1 MAALAMV
8 TVIASCSDTETY
20 ADQKDRERS
29 AINKYISDNGI
40 NVISE
45 TEFKANGEI
54 TDTAKHE
61 FVYLTNSGCYLQI
74 VRKGCGEK
82 LADGNTATVLC
93 RFREYNLLTDTL
105 QSTNMTGYY
114 ISLVDKMT
122 VTNTSGTFTGI
133 FDTNSSLMYR
143 NYSSTSV
150 PSGWLAPL
158 TYINI
163 GRQTEEA
170 TETGNVSTLSKTGEI
185 ARVRIIVPHTAGH
198 SYATSGVY
206 PCLYDLTY
214 EKGY

>member
-1 MAALAMV
+1 MAMMIVAAG
-8 TVIASCSDTETY
+8 CSNTETY
-20 ADQKDRERS
+20 ADQKDRERA
-29 AINKYISDNGI
+29 AINKYISENGI

-45 TEFKANGEI
+45 AEFKANGEK

-61 FVYLTNSGCYLQI
+61 FVYLSNSGCYLQI

-82 LADGNTATVLC
+82 LSSGNSATVLC

-105 QSTNMTGYY
+105 QSTNMLAYY
-114 ISLVDKMT
+114 ITVVDKMN
-122 VTNTSGTFTGI
+122 VTNTSGTFSGT
-133 FDTNSSLMYR
+133 FDTSSSLMYR

-150 PSGWLAPL
+150 PTGWLAPL
-158 TYINI
+158 SYVNL

-170 TETGNVSTLSKTGEI
+170 TETGNVSLLDKTSEI

-198 SYATSGVY
+198 TYATSGVY

-214 EKGY
+214 QRGY